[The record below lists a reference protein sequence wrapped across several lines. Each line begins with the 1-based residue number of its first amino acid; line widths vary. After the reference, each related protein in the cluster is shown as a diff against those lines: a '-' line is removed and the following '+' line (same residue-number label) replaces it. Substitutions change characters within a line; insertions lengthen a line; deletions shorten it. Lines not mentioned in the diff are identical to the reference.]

1 MTGQRMKGKTSWQ
14 RSLYAQVRM
23 ARIWLPVTIVG
34 VVLIHQLAIVPLGDE
49 TWQFW
54 TQLLFYSIL
63 GPLATFSVMTWIAE
77 EVRSRERAQNELTRL
92 YVELQASH
100 EALAEIQSIT
110 ASFAAAQSLE
120 AVSAAAV
127 DGVQRVTGASGVGIV
142 LGVSQLGLTASTGL
156 TEALKHD
163 ALARDASLRDNN
175 WRDHT
180 LQMGRTGERYVFS
193 APVVWAGEIEG
204 SLTAYYE
211 SEPTARQRE
220 TLGILT
226 QQFSAATEAARARTR
241 DVLTLIEVD
250 RSIRAEGNLERLL
263 QTLLEQMLRYVGA
276 SVGMVYLSDEENLF
290 SLNAI
295 VGQPRPTRALH
306 LRLEPELHRELLE
319 LPEPHLVD
327 SAGGSIRGGAAK
339 LLSGSGTA
347 IVVPLSAEEQLFG
360 VIVLSHPTADGFSGG
375 ALPFLS
381 LLGSQVA
388 LAVRNATA
396 YRQSEELAIVEE
408 RSRIA
413 REIHDGVAQM
423 LAFAALKLDLVK
435 RLLTRDLPA
444 AEDELALVQQTL
456 RESIREI
463 RRSIFAL
470 RPVALERHGL
480 VETVRRYT
488 GDFGQQNDVQIE
500 LTIDELPQLSV
511 KSEAVLFRIF
521 QEAMHNV
528 AKHAKATR
536 VAVSLGR
543 DEQGRAVVRVSDNG
557 VGFDTN
563 EITDRV
569 TSAGGLGLKQM
580 EERVAARGG
589 ELTIESLPGE
599 GSTIQA
605 AIGE

>member
-1 MTGQRMKGKTSWQ
+1 
-14 RSLYAQVRM
+14 M

-34 VVLIHQLAIVPLGDE
+34 VVLIHQLAIVPLGNE

-92 YVELQASH
+92 YIELQASH

-120 AVSAAAV
+120 AVGAAAV

-142 LGVSQLGLTASTGL
+142 LGVSQLGLTASAGL
-156 TEALKHD
+156 TKALEQD
-163 ALARDASLRDNN
+163 ALRRDATLRDNN
-175 WRDHT
+175 WRDTH
-180 LQMGRTGERYVFS
+180 LQTGRTGDWYVFS

-211 SEPTARQRE
+211 AEPTARQRE

-276 SVGMVYLSDEENLF
+276 SVGSVYLSDEENLF
-290 SLNAI
+290 SLNAL
-295 VGQPRPTRALH
+295 VGLERPNRAVH
-306 LRLEPELHRELLE
+306 LRLEPQLHRELLE
-319 LPEPHLVD
+319 QPEPHLIQ
-327 SAGGSIRGGAAK
+327 SADGSIRGGAAG
-339 LLSGSGTA
+339 LLAGSEHA
-347 IVVPLSAEEQLFG
+347 IVVPLSVEEQLFG
-360 VIVLSHPTADGFSGG
+360 VIVLSHPTGDGFSSG

-444 AEDELALVQQTL
+444 AENELALVQRTL

-488 GDFGQQNDVQIE
+488 GDFGQQNDVEIE
-500 LTIDELPQLSV
+500 LAINDLPQLSV

-528 AKHAKATR
+528 AKHAKATK
-536 VAVSLGR
+536 VAVHLGS
-543 DEQGRAVVRVSDNG
+543 DELGRAVVRVTDNG
-557 VGFDTN
+557 VGFNTD

-589 ELTIESLPGE
+589 ELTISSVLGE
-599 GSTIQA
+599 GSTIEA

>member
-1 MTGQRMKGKTSWQ
+1 MQNKTSWQ

-34 VVLIHQLAIVPLGDE
+34 VVLIHQLAIVPLGGAE
-49 TWQFW
+49 WQFW

-77 EVRSRERAQNELTRL
+77 EVRSRERAQNELARL
-92 YVELQASH
+92 YTELQASH
-100 EALAEIQSIT
+100 ALLAEIQTVT

-120 AVSAAAV
+120 AVGAAV
-127 DGVQRVTGASGVGIV
+127 VTGVQRVTGAQAAGVV
-142 LGVSQLGLTASTGL
+142 LGTTQLGLTAAEGLSPELEQHALQLDAQLRGRAWEGMTPHSTTAGDYFVL
-156 TEALKHD
+156 
-163 ALARDASLRDNN
+163 S
-175 WRDHT
+175 
-180 LQMGRTGERYVFS
+180 V
-193 APVVWAGEIEG
+193 PVVWAGEIEG
-204 SLTAYYE
+204 SLTAYYD
-211 SEPTARQRE
+211 EPPTNRQHE
-220 TLGILT
+220 TLGIIG

-250 RSIRAEGNLERLL
+250 RTIRAEGNLERLL
-263 QTLLEQMLRYVGA
+263 QTLLQQMLRHVAARVGA
-276 SVGMVYLSDEENLF
+276 VYIADDDNLF
-290 SLNAI
+290 SLNAL
-295 VGQPRPTRALH
+295 VGLPRRARTVH
-306 LRLEPELHRELLE
+306 LRLQPDLLATLLQE
-319 LPEPHLVD
+319 PEPHLIHTAD
-327 SAGGSIRGGAAK
+327 GAITGGAAT
-339 LLSGSGTA
+339 LLADSEDA
-347 IVVPLSAEEQLFG
+347 LLVPLTVEEELFG
-360 VIVLSHPTADGFSGG
+360 IIVLSHPEVGEFSRS

-423 LAFAALKLDLVK
+423 LAFSALKLDLVK
-435 RLLTRDLPA
+435 RLMERDHTKA
-444 AEDELALVQQTL
+444 QAELVLVQESL

-470 RPVALERHGL
+470 RPVDLERHGFL
-480 VETVRRYT
+480 ETIRRYT
-488 GDFGQQNDVQIE
+488 TDFGQQNDVVVHLDIQ
-500 LTIDELPQLSV
+500 ELPRLSV

-528 AKHAKATR
+528 AKHAKASR
-536 VAVSLGR
+536 VTVQLGVDEHDRVFVSVEDDGI
-543 DEQGRAVVRVSDNG
+543 
-557 VGFDTN
+557 GFNPD

-569 TSAGGLGLKQM
+569 TSAGGLGLRQM

-589 ELTIESLPGE
+589 ELTIRSRSGE
-599 GSTIQA
+599 GSFVRA
-605 AIGE
+605 AIAE

>member
-1 MTGQRMKGKTSWQ
+1 MKSKTSWQ

-92 YVELQASH
+92 YIELQASH

-120 AVSAAAV
+120 AVGAAAV
-127 DGVQRVTGASGVGIV
+127 DGVQRVTGAKGVGIA
-142 LGVSQLGLTASTGL
+142 LGVSQLGLTASAGL
-156 TEALKHD
+156 TSELEHD
-163 ALARDASLRDNN
+163 AVTRDAKLRESNGRAAN
-175 WRDHT
+175 
-180 LQMGRTGERYVFS
+180 LQSGRAGEHYAFS

-204 SLTAYYE
+204 SLTAYYD

-276 SVGMVYLSDEENLF
+276 SVGSVYLSDEGNLF

-295 VGQPRPTRALH
+295 VGLPRPSRALH
-306 LRLEPELHRELLE
+306 LRLEGDLHRELLQQ
-319 LPEPHLVD
+319 PEPHLIA
-327 SAGGSIRGGAAK
+327 SADGSIRGGAAK
-339 LLSGSGTA
+339 LLDGSERA
-347 IVVPLSAEEQLFG
+347 IVVPLSTEEQLFG
-360 VIVLSHPTADGFSGG
+360 VIMLSHPTSGGFSGG

-435 RLLTRDLPA
+435 RLLSRDLPA
-444 AEDELALVQQTL
+444 AEEELALVQQTL

-488 GDFGQQNDVQIE
+488 EDFGQQNDVQVE
-500 LTIDELPQLSV
+500 LTIAELPQISV

-536 VAVSLGR
+536 VDVWLGS
-543 DEQGRAVVRVSDNG
+543 DEHGRAVVRVRDNG

-580 EERVAARGG
+580 DERVAARGG
-589 ELTIESLPGE
+589 ELTIESAPGA
-599 GSTIQA
+599 GSSIQA